1 MYFLC
6 LIIQLCSSLHIV
18 AAKPNVQVSK
28 DRPRSS
34 TVPAAVPTDNVVTVN
49 SSGKRR
55 IQSAIPSSR
64 TSVAVG
70 DLLSTGSLRLHQPT
84 ADNKELPKHNN
95 VLSDRRELSECKEV
109 SKHKKTEIPKLYSHP
124 DDTLQTSSEQVSL
137 PPVNLSSSNDDIK
150 IKVVFHNRLSQHTI
164 QLSSSSELPAL
175 PQNHK
180 QNKTET
186 KSTRKQSSTGMK
198 HCTKLTPLTGAHHKQ
213 PIGTLTGNSVN
224 IVYKR

>member
-1 MYFLC
+1 MEG
-6 LIIQLCSSLHIV
+6 
-18 AAKPNVQVSK
+18 SK
-28 DRPRSS
+28 DRPKSS
-34 TVPAAVPTDNVVTVN
+34 TVPAAVPTGNIVTVN

-84 ADNKELPKHNN
+84 VDNKELPKHKD
-95 VLSDRRELSECKEV
+95 LLSERRDQSGCKEV
-109 SKHKKTEIPKLYSHP
+109 SKLEMSKQYSHTN
-124 DDTLQTSSEQVSL
+124 DTLQRYEQANL
-137 PPVNLSSSNDDIK
+137 PPVNLSSSSNDIK
-150 IKVVFHNRLSQHTI
+150 IKVVFNNRPSQHTA

-175 PQNHK
+175 PLEHK
-180 QNKTET
+180 LTNAADT
-186 KSTRKQSSTGMK
+186 SIQSSTGRK

-224 IVYKR
+224 IAFKK